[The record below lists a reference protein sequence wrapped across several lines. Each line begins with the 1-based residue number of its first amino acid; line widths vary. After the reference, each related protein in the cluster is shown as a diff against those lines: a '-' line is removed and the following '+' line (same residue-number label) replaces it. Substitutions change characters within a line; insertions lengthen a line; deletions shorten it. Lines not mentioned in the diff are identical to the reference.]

1 MSGMRRISPTSFR
14 VARRGTS
21 REINRQI
28 ALNLVRSKQ
37 PISRAELARLMGV
50 RRGAVSRLVKDLIRA
65 KLVFEG
71 AKGESKRGRKPRHL
85 YIETRRN
92 CALAVDV
99 SASRILV
106 LVTDPLGHPLLEI
119 QELAAR
125 TRPHGFV
132 KDLARQLERLL
143 AEHPEFGQCLGVGV
157 VVAGLVDIARG
168 RLRNAP
174 TLGWHNV
181 EIKVPLQ
188 AALKLPVMVE
198 NDVKA
203 CVLAQL
209 WAVRGHAPVDGPVAF
224 VNASDGVGVGIA
236 IDGQLLRGAQ
246 NNAGE
251 LGHVTL
257 SMDGPLCACGQK
269 GCWEAYVSVRA
280 IVARYRGTDPAWPG
294 SADLGGMTVARIVA
308 RARSGEAQALATLR
322 ETGQYLGRGFANI
335 VKAIEPRRI
344 YVSGEISEAWDL
356 VLPSVRQAM
365 RDQALIPEAGDTDIV
380 VVPLGEQ
387 PRLRGAAALVN
398 SPAFAAPVVA

>member
-1 MSGMRRISPTSFR
+1 MRRISPTSFR

-50 RRGAVSRLVKDLIRA
+50 RRGAVSRLVKDLMRA

-119 QELAAR
+119 QELATR

-132 KDLARQLERLL
+132 KELARQLEHLL
-143 AEHPEFGQCLGVGV
+143 GEHPEFGQCLGVGV

-174 TLGWHNV
+174 TLGWQNV

-188 AALKLPVMVE
+188 AALKLPVVVE

-257 SMDGPLCACGQK
+257 SLDGPLCACGQK

-280 IVARYRGTDPAWPG
+280 IVARYRGSDPAWPA
-294 SADLGGMTVARIVA
+294 SADLGGVTVAKIIA
-308 RARSGEAQALATLR
+308 RARAGEAHALATLR
-322 ETGQYLGRGFANI
+322 ETGHFLGRGFATI

-365 RDQALIPEAGDTDIV
+365 RDQALIPEAGDTEMV
-380 VVPLGEQ
+380 VVPLGEH

>member
-1 MSGMRRISPTSFR
+1 MRRISPTSFR

-308 RARSGEAQALATLR
+308 RARSGEAQALVTLR

>member
-1 MSGMRRISPTSFR
+1 MRRISPTSFR

-65 KLVFEG
+65 KAVFEG

-143 AEHPEFGQCLGVGV
+143 ADHPEFGQCLGVGV

-294 SADLGGMTVARIVA
+294 SADLGGMTVAKIVA
-308 RARSGEAQALATLR
+308 RARAGEAQALATLR